1 MSTGLQVTSQ
11 SNFVHEVLLRRGKI
25 ELINQ
30 EIFSSALFIEFGEL
44 KGVERRRGTGCRT
57 GVFAARAFSRVSLGR
72 MPLNSAVM
80 TSLIRGTNRS
90 TTATINM

>member
-44 KGVERRRGTGCRT
+44 KGVEQRRGTGCRT
-57 GVFAARAFSRVSLGR
+57 GVSRRVLFHVFAWEECR
-72 MPLNSAVM
+72 
-80 TSLIRGTNRS
+80 
-90 TTATINM
+90 